1 MHLQSSFT
9 NIFFQK
15 GIYMKN
21 ILQALIL
28 VPAMA
33 GVTVVHAAVP
43 PKQIVT
49 SYMQAW
55 NQHDANKA
63 ASYFAKDGVFYDAT
77 VGTPQKGQVA
87 ARDNVIS
94 VFINAVPNLK
104 WEMTSAPIVSKDGI
118 SFQWRFTGNN
128 TGAWGKDTPATNK
141 PINFEGVSF
150 VRVKNDKIVY
160 QGDYYDAATVN
171 KQLGW

>member
-1 MHLQSSFT
+1 
-9 NIFFQK
+9 
-15 GIYMKN
+15 MKN
-21 ILQALIL
+21 ILQALVL
-28 VPAMA
+28 VPVMA

-43 PKQIVT
+43 PKQVVE
-49 SYMQAW
+49 SYMKAW
-55 NQHDANKA
+55 NEHNANKA
-63 ASYFAKDGVFYDAT
+63 ASHLANDAVFYDAA
-77 VGTPQKGQVA
+77 VGTPQNGQVA

-94 VFINAVPNLK
+94 VFINAVPDLK
-104 WEMTSAPIVSKDGI
+104 WEMTSKPIESKDGI
-118 SFQWRFTGNN
+118 SFQWKFTGNN

-160 QGDYYDAATVN
+160 QGDYYDSATLN